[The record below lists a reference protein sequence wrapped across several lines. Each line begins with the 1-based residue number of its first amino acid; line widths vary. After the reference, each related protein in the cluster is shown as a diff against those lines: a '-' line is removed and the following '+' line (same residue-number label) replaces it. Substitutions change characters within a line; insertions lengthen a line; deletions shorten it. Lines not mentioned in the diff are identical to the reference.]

1 LLLQIGR
8 KQRQIQQ
15 LRNSRLGEP
24 KPQRHRGPITH
35 GGIGAFPRVN
45 PAVNA
50 DIPNSSVRKSGV
62 LKIIEVLEGRWA
74 ILVR

>member
-1 LLLQIGR
+1 VVQ
-8 KQRQIQQ
+8 
-15 LRNSRLGEP
+15 NAEN
-24 KPQRHRGPITH
+24 
-35 GGIGAFPRVN
+35 GAGVEWASVFQGSSDLC

-74 ILVR
+74 MLVR